1 MAIKTEYDIKFS
13 CGHKETRD
21 LSSREAGKRASFAK
35 WLSQKICSACFRK
48 ESGENDRVERLAA
61 AEAFDKE
68 CRLDPLRGS
77 EAQLKWASII
87 RMEVLTRANDH
98 LVMDGGIS
106 EEEFDERILNF
117 ARKIGRAGWWF
128 DNRTA
133 EGEDLEE
140 LVTTA
145 YHDDQEEVEE
155 NPF

>member
-13 CGHKETRD
+13 CGHKETKD
-21 LSSREAGKRASFAK
+21 LSSKEAGKRASFAK

-68 CRLDPLRGS
+68 CRLDPLRGTD
-77 EAQLKWASII
+77 AQLKWASII

-98 LVMDGGIS
+98 LVMDGGSPKRNLTIES
-106 EEEFDERILNF
+106 STSH
-117 ARKIGRAGWWF
+117 ARSAAPAG
-128 DNRTA
+128 
-133 EGEDLEE
+133 GS
-140 LVTTA
+140 TTA
-145 YHDDQEEVEE
+145 RPRVKTWKNWSPPPTTMTKKGCEE